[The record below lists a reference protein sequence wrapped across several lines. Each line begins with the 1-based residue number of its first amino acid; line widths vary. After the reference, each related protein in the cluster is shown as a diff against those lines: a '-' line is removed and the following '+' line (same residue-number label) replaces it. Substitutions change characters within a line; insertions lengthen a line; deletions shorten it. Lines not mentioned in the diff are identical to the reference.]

1 MSTTITAVRLVKPG
15 DQVIFDKT
23 FPATIARV
31 SPSTIARPGHPG
43 VVPNPDASVDLTY
56 EDAGVLRIAKGV
68 PHAAGPGGWRFVEE
82 ANQARSRTPLDLLNE
97 ARARGERVPEVG
109 DIITWAYMPFMPSII
124 EIIPLRGRILEV
136 FSLVEVTAEVYRD
149 LVPPEGDAP
158 EVVYKPAQRCR
169 HASTANDYEKRSGY
183 SGLWD
188 WPGGLVQPFG
198 PVERWKV
205 FPPAHCGR
213 CGEPAKKIH
222 AITVGEVGLGGKVAS
237 TAVCDACFEQ
247 IPGLLVGSAPAPAT
261 PWDQAA
267 SRLPAMRNAWATAPP
282 APTGDARTR
291 SGPGSDP
298 APQAPGAV
306 LRIKLAEGGQ
316 EELTAL
322 AAGTVAKLAGGHEI
336 GVSSG
341 PGVDGRPAT
350 IGKLRAVSVEAIGGG
365 KFVLVAEIRSADGRA
380 MSPALF
386 ERPIALETARPKG
399 KNPHLTAVKIQGPA

>member
-43 VVPNPDASVDLTY
+43 VVPSPDALVDLTY

-68 PHAAGPGGWRFVEE
+68 PHAAGPGGWRFAEE
-82 ANQARSRTPLDLLNE
+82 AHQERIRTPLDLLNE
-97 ARARGERVPEVG
+97 ARLRGERVPEVG
-109 DIITWAYMPFMPSII
+109 DPISFAYEPFNAIIHQ
-124 EIIPLRGRILEV
+124 IIPLRGRILAV
-136 FSLVEVTAEVYRD
+136 HGIDKCSIEVYRD
-149 LVPPEGDAP
+149 ATPPEGDAP
-158 EVVYKPAQRCR
+158 EVIYKQIKECR
-169 HASTANDYEKRSGY
+169 HVSAANDYERGVHYKE
-183 SGLWD
+183 LFD
-188 WPGGLVQPFG
+188 FPGGLVQPFG
-198 PVERWKV
+198 PVERWRI
-205 FPPAHCGR
+205 FPPATCGR
-213 CGEPAKKIH
+213 CGQGVKKTH
-222 AITVGEVGLGGKVAS
+222 AVTIGEVGLGGKVAS
-237 TAVCDACFEQ
+237 IAVCDECSEQ

-291 SGPGSDP
+291 SGPGSGP

-306 LRIKLAEGGQ
+306 LRIKLAEGGH

-336 GVSSG
+336 GVSSS

-399 KNPHLTAVKIQGPA
+399 RNPYLTAVKIQGPA